1 MKKQI
6 LTGIIALG
14 TAAGALAQSSITFDN
29 SGANAAGTVTS
40 PDHGQLFVNGVP
52 LGQDINLTLL
62 GGANAGSM
70 STIATYLLAD
80 GTADLDWGFLA
91 TPGQFAD
98 PNGNVYAVNGVAA
111 GGTATLQVEAWL
123 GLDTSYAAALAD
135 GSAVGTSGIYTS
147 PTGGTTAGGAIP
159 PVSIGDNMPAFNVKA
174 APEPATFALLGLGA
188 SSLLLFRREMKEN
201 EG

>member
-14 TAAGALAQSSITFDN
+14 TAVGALAQSAVTFDN
-29 SGANAAGTVTS
+29 SGANAAGSLTATN
-40 PDHGQLFVNGVP
+40 HGQLFVNGAP
-52 LGQDINLTLL
+52 LSQDINLTLL
-62 GGANAGSM
+62 GGASAGTM
-70 STIATYLLAD
+70 STIATYLLSD
-80 GTADLDWGFLA
+80 GTASLDWGFLA

-123 GLDTSYAAALAD
+123 GTDTSYAAALAD
-135 GSAVGTSGIYTS
+135 GSAVGTSGLYTS

-159 PVSIGDNMPAFNVKA
+159 PVSIGDNMPAFNVVA
-174 APEPATFALLGLGA
+174 TVSPEPATFALLGLGA
-188 SSLLLFRREMKEN
+188 SSLLLFRRKK
-201 EG
+201 

>member
-14 TAAGALAQSSITFDN
+14 TAVGALAQSAVTFDN
-29 SGANAAGTVTS
+29 SGANAAGSITATN
-40 PDHGQLFVNGVP
+40 HGQLFVNGAP
-52 LGQDINLTLL
+52 LSQDINLTLL
-62 GGANAGSM
+62 GGASAGSL

-80 GTADLDWGFLA
+80 GTATLDYGFLA

-111 GGTATLQVEAWL
+111 GGAATLQVEAWL

-159 PVSIGDNMPAFNVKA
+159 PVSIGDNMPAFNVA
-174 APEPATFALLGLGA
+174 AVPEPTTLALLGLGA
-188 SSLLLFRREMKEN
+188 SSLLLFRRKK
-201 EG
+201 